1 MKNIFLA
8 VVATILFVGVL
19 ATAFN
24 WAQERRVQKIEL
36 RAGDLIDLR
45 VQRDAPGW
53 ESGCVVHFSELSGVT
68 GVALLRA
75 ETEMPRSVVR
85 VERVIGD
92 EAHIKVISEPYGKL
106 ADFICPAGSS
116 LKIDLHL
123 AKEAKFR
130 TPKGSRKY

>member
-45 VQRDAPGW
+45 VQRDAPDW
-53 ESGCVVHFSELSGVT
+53 ESGCVVHFTEMRGVSGI
-68 GVALLRA
+68 ALLRA
-75 ETEMPRSVVR
+75 ESEMPRSVTR
-85 VERVIGD
+85 VERVVGD
-92 EAHIKVISEPYGKL
+92 KVFLKVLSEPYGEL
-106 ADFICPAGSS
+106 ADYICPAGSTFQ
-116 LKIDLHL
+116 IDLHL
-123 AKEAKFR
+123 AKEAKYR
-130 TPKGSRKY
+130 TPKGVRMY